1 MVYGTAVLAH
11 AVVGQVVHRNRP
23 PAADWLALTDAA
35 DCCVTPVLR
44 LDEVTAHP
52 WFTGSQACGGPR

>member
-1 MVYGTAVLAH
+1 PEAAATRAGLA
-11 AVVGQVVHRNRP
+11 ALLATR